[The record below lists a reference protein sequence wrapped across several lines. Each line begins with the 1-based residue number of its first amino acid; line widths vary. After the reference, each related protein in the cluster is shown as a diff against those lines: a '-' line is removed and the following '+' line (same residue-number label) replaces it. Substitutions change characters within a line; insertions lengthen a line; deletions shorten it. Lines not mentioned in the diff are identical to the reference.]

1 MLSCIRG
8 QDKIFQRTL
17 GEQKPCA
24 EPLHWSRFVIR
35 EEAEGGTLLFNA
47 LNRILVF
54 CDRPEA
60 ALADP
65 AALPREDAEKLRSWH
80 FLVPES
86 RDEMRFADQM
96 NSVLRLFHSGEEKKR
111 RRSFTIYTTTAC
123 NARCPYCFEAGCR
136 TVTMTRET
144 AERAVDFMI
153 AAARGEELRMSWFG
167 GEPLVNAPV
176 IDYICGRLREQGL
189 AYRSTIITN
198 GYLWTPEMIRRA
210 AEDWLLKNAQITLDG
225 TEQIYNEIKN
235 YKSAVGSPYRRV
247 LDNIG
252 GLLDAGIRVSV
263 RMNLSVEN
271 AEDLL
276 KLVSELQE
284 RFGGR
289 EGFRIYTHLL
299 FDYLLSSENRPLAEY
314 TAPLEAYRK
323 LSLRIEQL
331 GYGKSL
337 RTFDRWVNHC
347 MADSDGSYV
356 ITPDGN
362 LTLCEHFFDEHIVG
376 DLTNGVTDREELL
389 AWKERKGKTQLCESC
404 PLYPTCIRLIKCP
417 DEPSNCSE
425 LQREIIL
432 LDLRCAM
439 RSTCKNREKLN
450 ETSQDNEQ
458 DEEEE
463 HR

>member
-1 MLSCIRG
+1 MSNLVIVESPAKAKTIKKYLGKDYDVVASMGHVRDLPSARLSVDVNNNFEPKYEVIRG
-8 QDKIFQRTL
+8 K
-17 GEQKPCA
+17 E
-24 EPLHWSRFVIR
+24 
-35 EEAEGGTLLFNA
+35 
-47 LNRILVF
+47 
-54 CDRPEA
+54 
-60 ALADP
+60 
-65 AALPREDAEKLRSWH
+65 
-80 FLVPES
+80 
-86 RDEMRFADQM
+86 
-96 NSVLRLFHSGEEKKR
+96 
-111 RRSFTIYTTTAC
+111 
-123 NARCPYCFEAGCR
+123 
-136 TVTMTRET
+136 
-144 AERAVDFMI
+144 
-153 AAARGEELRMSWFG
+153 
-167 GEPLVNAPV
+167 
-176 IDYICGRLREQGL
+176 
-189 AYRSTIITN
+189 
-198 GYLWTPEMIRRA
+198 
-210 AEDWLLKNAQITLDG
+210 
-225 TEQIYNEIKN
+225 
-235 YKSAVGSPYRRV
+235 
-247 LDNIG
+247 
-252 GLLDAGIRVSV
+252 
-263 RMNLSVEN
+263 
-271 AEDLL
+271 

-439 RSTCKNREKLN
+439 RSTWKNREKLN